1 MGKPHLPSDCY
12 TVPCYVI
19 ISACHKKVK
28 KKLMQIKKNTST
40 TRHEELYENKS
51 LKNKRFVGYN
61 NICR

>member
-1 MGKPHLPSDCY
+1 MSQE
-12 TVPCYVI
+12 
-19 ISACHKKVK
+19 SEKKVDAD
-28 KKLMQIKKNTST
+28 KKNTST